1 MRRSRGLTA
10 ALVLS
15 LAGAGT
21 GIGFVLMPQA
31 SAITP
36 PVAFTADELPT
47 WQPDGIVWAMAQTN
61 GTVFAAWYLLGR
73 PPARGHRGRRTGS
86 RELRRAR
93 RGDG

>member
-21 GIGFVLMPQA
+21 GMGLVLMPEA
-31 SAITP
+31 SAITA

-47 WQPDGIVWAMAQTN
+47 WQPNGVVWAIAQTG
-61 GTVFAAWYLLGR
+61 GTGV
-73 PPARGHRGRRTGS
+73 ARGTISADTPPPGAAGGAK
-86 RELRRAR
+86 E
-93 RGDG
+93 